1 MRKIVIIC
9 FLCGLMMS
17 LHAQL
22 QDTVSAHYQETISGL
37 LKRPELPINNTI
49 EDAFAVDE
57 YGNLVAVRN
66 SDEYEL
72 ATFLNTTIP
81 IVHQILEQQGYLIED
96 SVRIRLYTGDSIK
109 INYSRDFCLDTLSC
123 IGRMIRNHIHNPL
136 GKFLFTN
143 YWLGGDDCE
152 LSALQFAEILL
163 CIKQNQDILLHRH
176 DSLSSENGFVPCNVS
191 FYGTDYGMAFGNATI
206 YLDSDCRFVGLY
218 DVYDFDKKHWGMRP
232 LKQEFFVRL
241 VSMLSPSVASGYRI
255 RYGNVP

>member
-1 MRKIVIIC
+1 MI
-9 FLCGLMMS
+9 S

-22 QDTVSAHYQETISGL
+22 QNTVGVNFQKTIPDL
-37 LKRPELPINNTI
+37 LNQSELSINNTV
-49 EDAFAVDE
+49 EDAFVTDGQ
-57 YGNLVAVRN
+57 GNLVAIKN
-66 SDEYEL
+66 SDDCGL

-81 IVHQILEQQGYLIED
+81 IVHQILKQQDYLVED
-96 SVRIRLYTGDSIK
+96 NGRILICNGDSIK
-109 INYSRDFCLDTLSC
+109 INYSRDFCLDTLSF
-123 IGRMIRNHIHNPL
+123 IGEIIRNHVHNSL

-163 CIKQNQDILLHRH
+163 CIKQNQDILLNRH
-176 DSLSSENGFVPCNVS
+176 DSLSSDDGFVPCSVS
-191 FYGTDYGMAFGNATI
+191 FYGTDYAMTFGNATI
-206 YLDSDCRFVGLY
+206 YLDSDSRFVGLY